1 MLGNKNP
8 GQPEK
13 NKPGPYFDYKQWWAT
28 IGSEWFERQAVRLRH
43 IRLDR
48 ALKYGAATALCA
60 WLATGFYIVNAGE
73 RGVVTRFL
81 AYRETAEPG
90 PHWHWPAP
98 IEQVH
103 KINVERQRFLE
114 VGYRSGSGRQVPV
127 PSEARMLTGDENI
140 VDLHL
145 AVQYRIENPADYL
158 FNIQAPEDILKQLT
172 ESVTRSVVG
181 QQNMDYVLTEGR
193 SEIVA
198 RIEKE
203 LQRILDE
210 HRSGIRIAGVN
221 LQDVQP
227 PEEVQQA
234 FEDAIKAR
242 EDRERLI
249 NEAQAYANEIVPK
262 ARGEAAR
269 LIAEA
274 EAHLQTVTARAK
286 GEADRFRRVLAE
298 YRKHPDITRRRL
310 AIETMEEIL
319 TRTDSVVVD
328 LEGSGNVVYLPLN
341 PGQSGPIRGN
351 EPATAGAKPQAST
364 AERPIRNTLRRGRSI
379 RGE

>member
-1 MLGNKNP
+1 MLDNKNP
-8 GQPEK
+8 DQPRK
-13 NKPGPYFDYKQWWAT
+13 SRAGLDFDFKQWWAT
-28 IGSEWFERQAVRLRH
+28 IGSEWFERLAVRLRN

-48 ALKYGAATALCA
+48 ALKYGAATALGA

-81 AYRETAEPG
+81 AYRETVAPG

-158 FNIQAPEDILKQLT
+158 FNIQVPEDILKQLT

-210 HRSGIRIAGVN
+210 HRAGIRIAGVN

-274 EAHLQTVTARAK
+274 EAYQETVTARAE
-286 GEADRFRRVLAE
+286 GEADRFRHVLAE
-298 YRKHPDITRRRL
+298 YRKHPDVTRRRL

-341 PGQSGPIRGN
+341 PAPSQTVSPGQPGSV
-351 EPATAGAKPQAST
+351 EAKPQPAA
-364 AERPIRNTLRRGRSI
+364 AEHPIRHTLRRGRTL